1 MKFPVKLRRPRHTV
15 FEDDVG
21 DDDDEAVHPAV
32 DYVRPPG
39 LRLIRALTFGGVLL
53 AVFFGGY
60 AALWFGMARS
70 FHTSALEW
78 AANERAAGRG
88 VDHGETVVGG
98 FPFQLR
104 LTVPSPVY
112 VNGQYAISAQ
122 RAVLSAKLWSPGHIR
137 AVLTGPFQV
146 TIPEGKAA
154 RTFSGTARRLE
165 GAFAFSDDRP
175 TLLAAD
181 IRGLSFADAAR
192 RASFGL
198 ENGFFRFQKAD
209 EDDTAYTVHLRLGG
223 LSLSG
228 LDGLTPLFPLG
239 ARVAAVHF
247 NSALKGQLPTGKPV
261 LDALGGWRDA
271 GGTLDVSRLQISYGP
286 FEVRSTGTVSLDGN
300 LQPIG
305 AFTAQA
311 EGFFAFIDALWRRGT
326 VRGRDA
332 VTAKAVLGAM
342 IKKPKAGMRP
352 SINLAITV
360 QNRVL
365 YGGPVPLWR
374 FPVVDWPMLW
384 PQPPVQLDPGMPAGE
399 STDESEKKIGG

>member
-1 MKFPVKLRRPRHTV
+1 MRFPIKLRRPRHTV

-21 DDDDEAVHPAV
+21 DDDDEAAHPAV

-39 LRLIRALTFGGVLL
+39 LRLIGTLTFGGVLL

-60 AALWFGMARS
+60 AALWFGMAWS
-70 FHTSALEW
+70 FRTSALEW
-78 AANERAAGRG
+78 AASERAAGRG
-88 VDHGETVVGG
+88 VDYGETVAGG

-112 VNGQYAISAQ
+112 VNGQYAISAE

-146 TIPEGKAA
+146 TVPDGK
-154 RTFSGTARRLE
+154 TVKIFSGTARLLE

-181 IRGLSFADAAR
+181 IGGLSFADGSGG
-192 RASFGL
+192 ASFGL
-198 ENGFFRFQKAD
+198 ESGFFRFQKAD

-223 LSLSG
+223 LSATG
-228 LDGLTPLFPLG
+228 LDGLAPLFPLG
-239 ARVAAVHF
+239 SRVAAVHF

-261 LDALGGWRDA
+261 VDALGGWRDA
-271 GGTLDVSRLQISYGP
+271 GGTLDVSRFQISYGP
-286 FEVRSTGTVSLDGN
+286 LDVRSSGTVSLDEN
-300 LQPIG
+300 LQPIA

-342 IKKPKAGMRP
+342 IKKPEAGMRP

-365 YGGPVPLWR
+365 YAGPVPLWR
-374 FPVVDWPMLW
+374 FPTVVWPVA
-384 PQPPVQLDPGMPAGE
+384 PVQPDPAMPAGKGKAE
-399 STDESEKKIGG
+399 TEKKIGG